1 MGRAALLFALIL
13 SGCSGLKTY
22 PNALDKNATIHVRT
36 DGGTLLSRIG
46 IALDLYTVDPGC
58 GTQYLG
64 TLELDDS
71 TIELGLPLDQQVRL
85 AYVFSRD
92 ALVGTSGTTVICK
105 ALSQSR
111 PIGCAM
117 PAACAASEGSNQA
130 STTPAVAP
138 ATSPSRIRDVGEI
151 RWGFFWSKRASHCLL
166 LLVIP
171 AKAGI
176 QLFCSGNEGLDSG
189 FRRNDE

>member
-71 TIELGLPLDQQVRL
+71 TIELGLPLHQQVRL

-92 ALVGTSGTTVICK
+92 ALVGTSGTTVIEMMVTPRRGERYEFDVDYLK
-105 ALSQSR
+105 QGYTATGR
-111 PIGCAM
+111 VF
-117 PAACAASEGSNQA
+117 PAGQA
-130 STTPAVAP
+130 SGKDIEHSRLRDCIPQRSPAS
-138 ATSPSRIRDVGEI
+138 ATA
-151 RWGFFWSKRASHCLL
+151 F
-166 LLVIP
+166 LV
-171 AKAGI
+171 
-176 QLFCSGNEGLDSG
+176 SG
-189 FRRNDE
+189 

>member
-1 MGRAALLFALIL
+1 VGRAALLFALIL

-36 DGGTLLSRIG
+36 DGGTLLSRTG

-71 TIELGLPLDQQVRL
+71 TIELGLPLHQQVRL

-92 ALVGTSGTTVICK
+92 ALVGTSGTTVIE
-105 ALSQSR
+105 LHTLN
-111 PIGCAM
+111 
-117 PAACAASEGSNQA
+117 ASA
-130 STTPAVAP
+130 FHDTRTFSTRVLQKQLIE
-138 ATSPSRIRDVGEI
+138 ATSVDVVG
-151 RWGFFWSKRASHCLL
+151 
-166 LLVIP
+166 V
-171 AKAGI
+171 
-176 QLFCSGNEGLDSG
+176 GLS
-189 FRRNDE
+189 

>member
-22 PNALDKNATIHVRT
+22 PNTLEKNASIHVRT

-92 ALVGTSGTTVICK
+92 ALVGTSGTTVIEMMVTPRRGERYDFDVEYLK
-105 ALSQSR
+105 QGYTATGR
-111 PIGCAM
+111 VF
-117 PAACAASEGSNQA
+117 PAGQA
-130 STTPAVAP
+130 SSMDIEHSRLRDCIPQRSPASA
-138 ATSPSRIRDVGEI
+138 AA
-151 RWGFFWSKRASHCLL
+151 F
-166 LLVIP
+166 LVN
-171 AKAGI
+171 G
-176 QLFCSGNEGLDSG
+176 
-189 FRRNDE
+189 